1 MATQQTTSINKKAEM
16 IYCERCGE
24 DYSATYRRCPFCDE
38 RPGRRIDERGARG
51 PLQVAVLI
59 VTLVIILA
67 AAFIVFSKVAPL
79 LTSRVPAEPST
90 PGVEQPSEPSTQTPE
105 IVLPDVTDKTDP
117 NAVPASAIVLS
128 RTDITLVHGET
139 YTLAATVAPSNTT
152 DAVVWSSD
160 RPDLVDV
167 GQDGSVTNKNATGEK
182 VAVNVTATAGG
193 VTATCVVRCNS
204 GAVIPVNPG
213 NPNSGEPVS
222 SGTSGKVSGAGN
234 GLNVRSGPGSEHAKV
249 ASISNGTTVTILEDT
264 GTGWYKIDYG
274 NGKVGYASSTY
285 IKPSGTVSSGSSS
298 TSSGSSTSAS
308 SSSSSSSGSGSSSS
322 ASSGATISGKTPAK
336 VVGAANGLNVR
347 SGPGSNYEKVA
358 SISNG
363 NSVTILEN
371 AGNGFYKIDYGNG
384 KIGYA
389 SVNYIQPK

>member
-1 MATQQTTSINKKAEM
+1 MATQQTTSINKKTDM
-16 IYCERCGE
+16 LYCERCGE

-38 RPGRRIDERGARG
+38 RPGRRIDERGVRG

-67 AAFIVFSKVAPL
+67 AAFIVFNKVAPL
-79 LTSRVPAEPST
+79 LTGRAPGVETPGVETPAEPST
-90 PGVEQPSEPSTQTPE
+90 PTPE
-105 IVLPDVTDKTDP
+105 IVLPSVVDKTDP
-117 NAVPASAIVLS
+117 NAVPASAIVIS

-139 YTLAATVAPSNTT
+139 YTLAATVAPSDTT
-152 DAVVWSSD
+152 DVVVWTSD

-167 GQDGSVTNKNATGEK
+167 AQDGSVTNKNATGEK

-193 VTATCVVRCNS
+193 VSATCVVRCNS

-213 NPNSGEPVS
+213 VTNNGEPVS
-222 SGTSGKVSGAGN
+222 SGTAGKVTGAGN
-234 GLNVRSGPGSEHAKV
+234 GLNVRSGPGSNYNKV
-249 ASISNGTTVTILEDT
+249 ASITNGTKVTILEDT
-264 GTGWYKIDYG
+264 GSGWYKIDYG
-274 NGKVGYASSTY
+274 NGKTGYASSSY
-285 IKPSGTVSSGSSS
+285 IVPTESSGSTSSSSSGSSS
-298 TSSGSSTSAS
+298 S
-308 SSSSSSSGSGSSSS
+308 SSSSSSSGSSS
-322 ASSGATISGKTPAK
+322 ASSGGVSISGKTPAK

-358 SISNG
+358 SIANG